1 MNTIT
6 KVSKKISV
14 LILGLLVATAA
25 LAQDEDAG
33 LSISGSV
40 DTYYKYDFSES
51 NQRGTWFAEDQ
62 NSVSIGM
69 VDIALSHTIG
79 KASFVGEVAFGPR
92 ADGYNATAPGPVQN
106 LYVSYALTDALSVT
120 GGFMGT
126 FVGYEV
132 ISPSA
137 NFNYSA
143 SYLFS
148 NGPFQNAGVKLDYAI
163 SDQFAVMF
171 GVFSSIWDSY
181 LADPDLGMNSIGA
194 QVYVAPVD
202 GWDVYINYINGSL
215 FSEFDI
221 TTGYQIS
228 DAFYAGLNVAKNFEY
243 GGVDD
248 SGFFGAAAYL
258 QYAVSDAA
266 ALGLR
271 YENFAWDASGAES
284 YNSVTISANLA
295 AGPLTFIPELRFD
308 TSDQDVF
315 TDGDGAAAGS
325 FTELL
330 FAAVYSF

>member
-6 KVSKKISV
+6 KISKKISV
-14 LILGLLVATAA
+14 LVLGLIVATSAV
-25 LAQDEDAG
+25 AQDEDAG

-40 DTYYKYDFSES
+40 DTYYKYDFSGA

-69 VDIALSHTIG
+69 IDVVLSHEID
-79 KASFVGEVAFGPR
+79 KVSFVGEFALGPR
-92 ADGYNATAPGPVQN
+92 ADGSNATAPGPIQN
-106 LYVSYALTDALSVT
+106 LYVSYALSDALSVT

-132 ISPSA
+132 ISPAA

-163 SDQFAVMF
+163 NDSFGVMV
-171 GVFSSIWDSY
+171 GVFSSVWDSY
-181 LADPDLGMNSIGA
+181 VADPGLGMNSIGA

-202 GWDVYINYINGSL
+202 GWDVYVNYINGSL
-215 FSEFDI
+215 FSEFDV
-221 TTGYQIS
+221 TTGYQVS
-228 DAFYAGLNVAKNFEY
+228 DAFYVGANVAKNFEY

-266 ALGLR
+266 TLGVR
-271 YENFAWDASGAES
+271 YENFAWDAAGAES
-284 YNSVTISANLA
+284 YNSITITGNLA
-295 AGPLTFIPELRFD
+295 AGPLTFIPEIRFD
-308 TSDQDVF
+308 SSDLDVF
-315 TDGDGAAAGS
+315 TDGDGAATGS
-325 FTELL
+325 FTELI